1 MRFEGAY
8 ENTRRLRS
16 DINTERSPS
25 LILGLVR
32 LRPVIDA
39 KQGGETSPINSC

>member
-1 MRFEGAY
+1 MRFDGAH

-16 DINTERSPS
+16 NINTERSPS
-25 LILGLVR
+25 LVSGLVR

-39 KQGGETSPINSC
+39 KQGGDTSPVNSC